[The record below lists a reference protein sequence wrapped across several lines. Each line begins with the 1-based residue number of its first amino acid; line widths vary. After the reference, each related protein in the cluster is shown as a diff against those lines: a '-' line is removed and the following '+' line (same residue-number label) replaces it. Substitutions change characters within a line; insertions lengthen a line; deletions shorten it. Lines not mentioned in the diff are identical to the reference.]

1 MLYIIYFINH
11 CLSASLLRPDGIKH
25 NIHDTHAH
33 INNTQHIDHKTQP
46 PDDAPHA
53 SPRVASHAGP
63 CATPFHTWGVARG
76 PAGGC
81 FTPWSPYH
89 PKPLPY
95 RAPAV
100 PTLLIPPAPAAP
112 HGDHWR
118 GGTPPALSAAAR
130 WDVVN
135 TSIYHQALTPARVRG
150 PLHHQHMDA
159 GSYYEPRS
167 RETSTPWNA
176 LALGRGAVTSGTDC
190 TSRRGRC

>member
-1 MLYIIYFINH
+1 MKCIRLGALRVSFLQGSRLNNNNIYFINH
-11 CLSASLLRPDGIKH
+11 CLSASLLRPDGVKH

-100 PTLLIPPAPAAP
+100 PTLLIPPAPAAYIP
-112 HGDHWR
+112 N
-118 GGTPPALSAAAR
+118 LSIKLKNSMR
-130 WDVVN
+130 
-135 TSIYHQALTPARVRG
+135 PMRMR
-150 PLHHQHMDA
+150 
-159 GSYYEPRS
+159 
-167 RETSTPWNA
+167 
-176 LALGRGAVTSGTDC
+176 
-190 TSRRGRC
+190 

>member
-1 MLYIIYFINH
+1 MYIYFINH

-33 INNTQHIDHKTQP
+33 INNTQHMDHKTQP

-95 RAPAV
+95 RALAV
-100 PTLLIPPAPAAP
+100 PSLLIPPAPAAP

-130 WDVVN
+130 WDAFQNATATVLIKYWLWRLVLYTASAAWN
-135 TSIYHQALTPARVRG
+135 RAPGSPSPRPSPGWAMARMAARASFPRPPA
-150 PLHHQHMDA
+150 
-159 GSYYEPRS
+159 
-167 RETSTPWNA
+167 
-176 LALGRGAVTSGTDC
+176 AVMTNG
-190 TSRRGRC
+190 